1 AVGGSGVGVFVTLG
15 RNGFLAMSDADMV
28 SWFAR
33 LVDEPDL
40 RTAIAE
46 HNRTTKSAMSWA
58 ASLVRTDAAYGRAAA
73 RAGRRLGRN
82 RQVEVGR
89 GHDPAS

>member
-1 AVGGSGVGVFVTLG
+1 VTHG
-15 RNGFLAMSDADMV
+15 RNGYLAESDADMV
-28 SWFAR
+28 SWIAR
-33 LVDEPDL
+33 LVDDPDL

-58 ASLVRTDAAYGRAAA
+58 DSLVRTDVAYGRAAA
-73 RAGRRLGRN
+73 RAGRPLGRT

-89 GHDPAS
+89 GHDPAG

>member
-1 AVGGSGVGVFVTLG
+1 VTNAGAGVVVGGVLVG
-15 RNGFLAMSDADMV
+15 
-28 SWFAR
+28 
-33 LVDEPDL
+33 DEPDL

-58 ASLVRTDAAYGRAAA
+58 ASLVRTDAAYGRATA
-73 RAGRRLGRN
+73 RAGRRLGRT

-89 GHDPAS
+89 GHDPSG